1 MNLII
6 LNDLEINLGDLF
18 NLIVIFFNY
27 SSLVIIVHNN
37 TNSTIPNPSK
47 KSKSL
52 TFHALG
58 YKYLLIYKLQ
68 QLIPDQNTL
77 RQSSYVL
84 LKLLPSGN
92 AINLVCQD
100 QAISPKTLTE
110 KLDP

>member
-1 MNLII
+1 M
-6 LNDLEINLGDLF
+6 
-18 NLIVIFFNY
+18 
-27 SSLVIIVHNN
+27 IIVHNN

-52 TFHALG
+52 TFYALG

-68 QLIPDQNTL
+68 QLIPDQDIS
-77 RQSSYVL
+77 RQLLDVL
-84 LKLLPSGN
+84 LVPFPFGN
-92 AINLVCQD
+92 AINPICQD

>member
-18 NLIVIFFNY
+18 NLIVIFFYYN
-27 SSLVIIVHNN
+27 SFMII
-37 TNSTIPNPSK
+37 NPSK

-52 TFHALG
+52 TFYALG

>member
-1 MNLII
+1 M
-6 LNDLEINLGDLF
+6 
-18 NLIVIFFNY
+18 
-27 SSLVIIVHNN
+27 IIVHNN

-47 KSKSL
+47 KNKSL

-68 QLIPDQNTL
+68 QLIPDQYIS
-77 RQSSYVL
+77 RQLFDVL
-84 LKLLPSGN
+84 LVPFPFGS